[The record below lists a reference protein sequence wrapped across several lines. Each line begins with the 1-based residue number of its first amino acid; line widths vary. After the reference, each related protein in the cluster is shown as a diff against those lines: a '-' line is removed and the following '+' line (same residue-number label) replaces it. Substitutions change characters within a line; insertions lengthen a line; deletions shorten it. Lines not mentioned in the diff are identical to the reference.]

1 MPAESLGL
9 QTESVRLAEELHGLA
24 GDFKYF
30 VQRIDLGNDSSNTYP
45 ISTGRRFVRRR
56 SSKVSGP
63 RRASLSKHFT
73 FSKQKSRF
81 SQECTFLTHRDG
93 DRDTST
99 AATISLLQ
107 LVFASG
113 HSSIL
118 RK

>member
-24 GDFKYF
+24 GDFKYS
-30 VQRIDLGNDSSNTYP
+30 VQFIDLGNDSSNTYP

-56 SSKVSGP
+56 SSKVSRP

-81 SQECTFLTHRDG
+81 SQERQESAL
-93 DRDTST
+93 
-99 AATISLLQ
+99 
-107 LVFASG
+107 
-113 HSSIL
+113 
-118 RK
+118 